1 MGQLHELRLRS
12 NAFVANMDKH
22 IEDSIVDSADEL
34 IKLNRKQM
42 MSSVNAEDK
51 PLIHLKTG
59 SPYLSKSYARK
70 TGKLKPNLYESGG
83 FQKEMFLEPR
93 FPEYFIRSFNQ
104 VGKYLVDMYDNFF
117 GVSPENQPEAKKIT
131 FANFYER
138 YKKNVLRK

>member
-12 NAFVANMDKH
+12 NAFIANMDQH
-22 IEDSIVDSADEL
+22 IEYSIADSADEL

-70 TGKLKPNLYESGG
+70 TGKTKPNLYNSGS

-93 FPEYFIRSFNQ
+93 FPEYFIRSF
-104 VGKYLVDMYDNFF
+104 DMYDNFF